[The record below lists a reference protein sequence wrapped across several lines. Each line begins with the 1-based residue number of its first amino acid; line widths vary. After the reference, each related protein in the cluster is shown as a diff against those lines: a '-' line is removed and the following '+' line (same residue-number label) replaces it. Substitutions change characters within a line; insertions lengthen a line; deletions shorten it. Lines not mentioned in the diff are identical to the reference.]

1 VTLAQIRHIASTAL
15 LNGAVLLCLLAAVGV
30 GFARYSGYE
39 LMSVQSNSM
48 SPVMHKGDAVLLNK
62 HKSDPKLGDIIS
74 FVSPNN
80 TKVVITHRVVG
91 IDNHQGMVET
101 RGDNASLDDQPI
113 PAWNILGT
121 VVTIA
126 PVAGNLLN
134 LMKNPL
140 TLIVIIYLP
149 ALGIV
154 ISEINRLSAYYAIT
168 CCIRVRPLSYYNF
181 YRIVKGWGI

>member
-1 VTLAQIRHIASTAL
+1 VTLTNIRRIASTVL
-15 LNGAVLLCLLAAVGV
+15 LNGAVLVCLVMAVGV

-39 LMSVQSNSM
+39 LMSVQSDSM

-62 HKSDPKLGDIIS
+62 HKSGPKLGDIIS

-80 TKVVITHRVVG
+80 AKVVITHRVVG

-101 RGDNASLDDQPI
+101 RGDNASLVDQPI

-121 VVTIA
+121 VVTVVPA
-126 PVAGNLLN
+126 MGLVLHLL
-134 LMKNPL
+134 KNPL

-154 ISEINRLSAYYAIT
+154 ISEINRLSAYYAT
-168 CCIRVRPLSYYNF
+168 GMRPTKRVHYMLYPR
-181 YRIVKGWGI
+181 